1 MAAGRK
7 SSMTIRIF
15 RYLGLKLLA
24 LGLAILLWFVVVG
37 EPFVERGLRAPL
49 EFQNIPEGFALVGEV
64 PSTVDVRLRGTSAL
78 LGGLNSSDVV
88 AVVDLG
94 SAQAGRRLFHL
105 SPDEVR
111 VPFGVE
117 VAQVSPSTILLALD
131 RSGRRFVP
139 IEPVIEGNPAPGYV
153 VGQVSSLPKSAE
165 VVGPMSQLTELEEVI
180 TEPVLITGATE
191 TIEILVGVGVS
202 DGALYL
208 PEPSPAKVTVEI
220 RPADP
225 RRVSRRVTVVF
236 KNLAASL
243 RVSQDAPMVI
253 VWAQGPRVAL
263 DGFRG
268 ELIDAWVDL
277 AGLYAGNY
285 TLPVQVELGPELVVD
300 GIEPTAIEIEIR

>member
-1 MAAGRK
+1 M
-7 SSMTIRIF
+7 IVRIF
-15 RYLGLKLLA
+15 RYLGLKLVA
-24 LGLAILLWFVVVG
+24 LGLAILLWFAVAG

-49 EFQNIPEGFALVGEV
+49 EFQNIPEGFALLGEV
-64 PSTVDVRLRGTSAL
+64 PSTVDVRLRGASAL

-94 SAQAGRRLFHL
+94 SAQSGRRLVHL

-117 VAQVSPSTILLALD
+117 VVQVSPSTIPLALD
-131 RSGRRFVP
+131 RSGRRFVQ
-139 IEPVIEGNPAPGYV
+139 IVPVIEGNPAPGYV
-153 VGQVSSLPKSAE
+153 VGEVSSLPKSAE
-165 VVGPMSQLTELEEVI
+165 VVGPMSQLTELEEII
-180 TEPVLITGATE
+180 TEPVLITDATE

-208 PEPSPAKVTVEI
+208 PEASPARVTVEI

-225 RRVSRRVTVVF
+225 QRVSRRVTLVLR
-236 KNLAASL
+236 NLATSL
-243 RVSQDAPMVI
+243 RVSQDPPIVT
-253 VWAQGPRVAL
+253 VWAQGPRPAL

-268 ELIDAWVDL
+268 DLVDAWVDL
-277 AGLYAGNY
+277 AGLNAGHH

-300 GIEPTAIEIEIR
+300 VIDPAIVQIEIR

>member
-1 MAAGRK
+1 M
-7 SSMTIRIF
+7 IVRIF
-15 RYLGLKLLA
+15 RYLGLKLVA
-24 LGLAILLWFVVVG
+24 LGLAILLWFAVAG

-64 PSTVDVRLRGTSAL
+64 PSTVDVRLRGASAL

-88 AVVDLG
+88 AVVDLS
-94 SAQAGRRLFHL
+94 SAQSGHRLFHL

-117 VAQVSPSTILLALD
+117 VAQVSPSTIPLALD

-139 IEPVIEGNPAPGYV
+139 IVPVIEGNPAPGYV
-153 VGQVSSLPKSAE
+153 VGQVSSLPKCVE

-180 TEPVLITGATE
+180 TEPILITDATE

-208 PEPSPAKVTVEI
+208 PEASPAKVTVEI
-220 RPADP
+220 RSADP
-225 RRVSRRVTVVF
+225 QRVSRRVTVVLR
-236 KNLAASL
+236 NLAAGL
-243 RVSQDAPMVI
+243 QVSQDPPMVT
-253 VWAQGPRVAL
+253 VWAQGPRAAL

-268 ELIDAWVDL
+268 ELVDAWIDL
-277 AGLYAGNY
+277 TGFNAGDY

-300 GIEPTAIEIEIR
+300 GTEPAAIQIEIR